1 MNDNLKNYSEK
12 PGPEV
17 WDSLSRTLRR
27 SVLRRQLL
35 GGASAL
41 ALLAAAVLVVEL
53 SLSKREAAQ
62 PAAPAVAAARPV
74 DASPATVA
82 AAPAAVAAAPSSAA
96 SAPAASAPAASPQP
110 VAGAPKAAPNPMASL
125 QPAPSVP
132 VAAPAAPFRP
142 APAAAPAPHTE
153 TVPPLAAAASEPQTK
168 GVESAAQATEPKSPV
183 ITNIKDTILWVPN
196 IIAPNSDDENI
207 RQFLPKFSSEAGS
220 ITNYSLSIFN
230 RGGQRV
236 FASTE
241 VGTGW
246 DGSFNGRNL
255 PQAAY
260 IYIIYY
266 TDKDGLRHQRKGTVT
281 LVR

>member
-53 SLSKREAAQ
+53 SPSKREAAQ

-96 SAPAASAPAASPQP
+96 SAPAASPQP

-132 VAAPAAPFRP
+132 VAAPAAPVRP
-142 APAAAPAPHTE
+142 APAVVPAPHTE
-153 TVPPLAAAASEPQTK
+153 TVPPLAAAASEPQAK
-168 GVESAAQATEPKSPV
+168 GVESAAQAAEPKSPV

-220 ITNYSLSIFN
+220 ITNYRLAIFN
-230 RGGQRV
+230 RGGQKV

-241 VGTGW
+241 VGIGW
-246 DGSFNGRNL
+246 DGSFNGRDL